1 MDIGGGNQLN
11 TINTNSSVG
20 RKNNNGS
27 KIGTG
32 ALKKHNLPPG
42 QNLGNQSR
50 IPSNQMIHRNLRDN
64 NNSINSKGP
73 QGGSVLENVNSKT

>member
-20 RKNNNGS
+20 RKNNGS

-42 QNLGNQSR
+42 
-50 IPSNQMIHRNLRDN
+50 
-64 NNSINSKGP
+64 
-73 QGGSVLENVNSKT
+73 